1 MPTFRFRLTPV
12 LHLREN
18 ARDERRAALA
28 DALRAEMVLAEQMA
42 EKHGEI
48 ATLGAALAKERGV
61 GEINVERMIQGQ
73 RYQALLRAE
82 LAMLEEQARKV
93 AEEVERR
100 RELLVAADRDVRV
113 LEQLRE
119 KQRARF
125 MYEEAQRETKFLDD
139 VAGQRAGA
147 WEWPG

>member
-28 DALRAEMVLAEQMA
+28 EAMRAEEVLAEQMA
-42 EKHGEI
+42 EKRVQI
-48 ATLGAALAKERGV
+48 VTLGGELAKERAI

-73 RYQALLRAE
+73 RYQAILRAE
-82 LAMLEEQARKV
+82 LAMLGEQAKRV
-93 AEEVERR
+93 TAEVERR

-119 KQRARF
+119 KQLERF
-125 MYEEAQRETKFLDD
+125 VMEEARREIKFLDD
-139 VAGQRAGA
+139 VAGQRAA
-147 WEWPG
+147 TREWPA

>member
-18 ARDERRAALA
+18 ARDERRTALA
-28 DALRAEMVLAEQMA
+28 DAQRAERLLAEQIA
-42 EKHGEI
+42 EKRTEI
-48 ATLGAALAKERGV
+48 TKLVTELAREGAV
-61 GEINVERMIQGQ
+61 GEIHVERMIQGQ

-82 LAMLEEQARKV
+82 QAMLEGQARQV

-113 LEQLRE
+113 LERLRE

-125 MYEEAQRETKFLDD
+125 DYEESRREIKFLDD

-147 WEWPG
+147 REWPG

>member
-28 DALRAEMVLAEQMA
+28 DALRAELVLAEQMA

-93 AEEVERR
+93 AAEVERR

-125 MYEEAQRETKFLDD
+125 MYEEAQQETKFLDD

-147 WEWPG
+147 REWPG